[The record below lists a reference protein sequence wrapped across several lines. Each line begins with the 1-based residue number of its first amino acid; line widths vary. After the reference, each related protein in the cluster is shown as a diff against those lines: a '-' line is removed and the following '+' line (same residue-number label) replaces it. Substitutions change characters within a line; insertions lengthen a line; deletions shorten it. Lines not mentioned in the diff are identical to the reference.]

1 MDRWNPGGGPEGK
14 NCMTMHLRHIAR
26 SALVASTAF
35 SLGACA
41 SHSPADTGPRPS
53 NGYTLEIN
61 NGSDLEVVIYALP
74 TVGAPGL
81 RLTSARSFGK
91 TFVTIPKS
99 LLSASNDVLLRL
111 HPIGYSNSADWFTP
125 RLSMSGDMVAKLHIL
140 STARGD
146 LSLSSFYGEVGN
158 AAIPLSMKRGH

>member
-1 MDRWNPGGGPEGK
+1 
-14 NCMTMHLRHIAR
+14 MHLRHIAR
-26 SALVASTAF
+26 SALVASTGF

-41 SHSPADTGPRPS
+41 SHSPADIAPRP
-53 NGYTLEIN
+53 NDGYVLEIN
-61 NGSDLEVVIYALP
+61 NGSDLEVVVYAMP
-74 TVGAPGL
+74 TVGAPGA

-91 TFVTIPKS
+91 TLVTIPKS

-125 RLSMSGDMVAKLHIL
+125 RLSMSEDMVAKLHIL

-146 LSLSSFYGEVGN
+146 LSLSSFYGEVGS
-158 AAIPLSMKRGH
+158 AATLLAIKRGH